1 MTRGNDDDHDD
12 DGGDGDAAIDNVI
25 YERQLNHSFD
35 WQAPLY
41 GYLMVMRRIST
52 LLGYATRIENE

>member
-35 WQAPLY
+35 
-41 GYLMVMRRIST
+41 
-52 LLGYATRIENE
+52 